1 MLLLFLEET
10 LEELR
15 QKANAIRQTINE
27 QEFTPEQVAEIKQ
40 SYTTWEEKLRDIRSQ
55 QQSFATQI
63 NSFVIAI
70 DQKAISIDQLITSYH
85 NLLVRL
91 DLFPST
97 SCIANGVDYRLVLE
111 HVEDASSITTR
122 NIQQYQRQILRN
134 PILTKLEGVL
144 EEYQKALKKAIYE
157 FRQEIVKYEVS
168 DRENWGCWFI
178 GYYFPVYSIINRL
191 TLLSTHFFIELNY
204 IDDM

>member
-1 MLLLFLEET
+1 MFLLLLEET

-27 QEFTPEQVAEIKQ
+27 QEFTPEQVAEVKQ
-40 SYTTWEEKLRDIRSQ
+40 SYTTWEEKLKDIRAQ
-55 QQSFATQI
+55 QQSFSTQI
-63 NSFVIAI
+63 NSFVNAI

-91 DLFPST
+91 NLVPST

-122 NIQQYQRQILRN
+122 NIQQYQRQILEN
-134 PILTKLEGVL
+134 PILAKLEGVL

-157 FRQEIVKYEVS
+157 FRQEMVKYEVGDGES
-168 DRENWGCWFI
+168 
-178 GYYFPVYSIINRL
+178 
-191 TLLSTHFFIELNY
+191 
-204 IDDM
+204 